1 MRPEEL
7 GENVRDAGG
16 GLCRNTRRHLPDR
29 WILFRGKKLVHLDR
43 AWVSDAAQI
52 VTHHVGDHQVFS
64 AVLDGRRQPMPLGLI
79 LYRVGFSGSSAFHR
93 LRVKGVAVQRKETLR
108 RGRNDR
114 MAIALQVGTEGCTR
128 RDFGKQL
135 PWVIEHPVESSCM
148 VDLIYVTGL
157 DALAYS
163 VNG

>member
-1 MRPEEL
+1 
-7 GENVRDAGG
+7 
-16 GLCRNTRRHLPDR
+16 
-29 WILFRGKKLVHLDR
+29 
-43 AWVSDAAQI
+43 
-52 VTHHVGDHQVFS
+52 
-64 AVLDGRRQPMPLGLI
+64 MPLGLV
-79 LYRVGFSGSSAFHR
+79 LCRVSFPSSGAFHR
-93 LRVKGVAVQRKETLR
+93 LGVKRVAVQRKETLR
-108 RGRNDR
+108 RGRYDR

-135 PWVIEHPVESSCM
+135 PWVIEHPVESGCM